1 MTGLGFR
8 LPLGAAAEGAVSLLT
23 HTFQPFFDVLRTV
36 FGGLYSGVDLVLA
49 TPPFWVI
56 VAFIAVLAYAVRGWV
71 LAIGTAV
78 GLLVIVGVDQWDNA
92 MDSLALVLVS
102 SVLAIALSVPLGVL
116 AARNRTAS
124 AVIRPVLD
132 LMQTMPAFVYLI
144 PALILF
150 RVGVVPGIVATIVFA
165 MAPGVRLTELGI
177 RGVDPELVEAGE
189 SFGSSKWRILRQ
201 IQLPL
206 ALPSI
211 LAGLNQV
218 IMLSLSMVVIAGMVG
233 AGGLGGDVVAS
244 LNRIDIALGF
254 EAGIAVVILAVILDR
269 MTGALGSPSPAR
281 LARAHDRRAVI
292 ATRAAVGVVS
302 IGLVASLGA
311 ATLVVPAAP
320 ASVNNG
326 DRTDVT
332 IAVFQGWDE
341 GIAVSALWE
350 SVLEA
355 KGYVVTLQNSD
366 VAPGFQGLSTGDY
379 DLALDTWLPVTH
391 ASYVEKH
398 GDSIIDLGAWND
410 EAKLTV
416 AVNEDAPINS
426 LEELAANPGVVGNR
440 LVGIEP
446 GSGLNRTMT
455 EAVIPGY
462 GLEKMDYL
470 TSSTPAMLQEL
481 SNAIHAGENIA
492 VTLWRP
498 HWAYDVFALKNL
510 ADPKGLLGKAESLH
524 SFGSASF
531 DANYPTMSRWIRNFR
546 MDTATLSSLEN
557 ALFNAGRGD
566 RAAALTRWEGE
577 HRDYVDSLTS

>member
-1 MTGLGFR
+1 MTDLGFR
-8 LPLGAAAEGAVSLLT
+8 LPLGALAEGAVDVLT
-23 HTFQPFFDVLRTV
+23 QTFQPVFDLLRTV
-36 FGGLYSGVDLVLA
+36 FGALYSGVDLVLA

-56 VAFIAVLAYAVRGWV
+56 VAFLAVLAYAVRGWV
-71 LAIGTAV
+71 FAAGTAV
-78 GLLVIVGVDQWDNA
+78 GLLLIVGVDQWENA
-92 MDSLALVLVS
+92 MDSLALVLVA
-102 SVLAIALSVPLGVL
+102 SVIAIALSVPLGVL

-244 LNRIDIALGF
+244 LNRIDVALGF
-254 EAGIAVVILAVILDR
+254 EAGISVVILAVVLDR
-269 MTGALGSPSPAR
+269 MTGALGSRAPAR
-281 LARAHDRRAVI
+281 VARAKSRRAVG
-292 ATRAAVGVVS
+292 ATRSAVGVVS

-311 ATLVVPAAP
+311 ATLAAP
-320 ASVNNG
+320 ATAASVDNG

-332 IAVFQGWDE
+332 VAVFQGWDE

-350 SVLEA
+350 AVLEEQ
-355 KGYVVTLQNSD
+355 GYDVTLQNAD

-379 DLALDTWLPVTH
+379 DLALDTWLPLTH
-391 ASYVEKH
+391 ARYVEQY
-398 GDSIIDLGAWND
+398 GDSIVDLGAWND
-410 EAKLTV
+410 EAKLTI
-416 AVNEDAPINS
+416 AVNEDAPIDS
-426 LEELAANPGVVGNR
+426 LEELAADPGVVGNR
-440 LVGIEP
+440 LIGIEP
-446 GSGLNRTMT
+446 GSGLNKTTT
-455 EAVIPGY
+455 EDVIPGY
-462 GLEKMDYL
+462 GLEGMDYL

-481 SNAIHAGENIA
+481 SSATAAGENIA

-498 HWAYDVFALKNL
+498 HWAYDAFPVKDLE
-510 ADPKGLLGKAESLH
+510 DPKGLLGQAEGIH
-524 SFGSASF
+524 SFGSAAL
-531 DANYPTMSRWIRNFR
+531 DADCPTMSRWIRDFR
-546 MDTATLSSLEN
+546 MDSKTLYSLEN
-557 ALFNAGRGD
+557 ALFNDGADD
-566 RAAALTRWEGE
+566 RYAALAAWMDENRE
-577 HRDYVDSLTS
+577 YVDTLIT